1 MCQHL
6 MFPISPWRTH
16 CFGHRR
22 ERAAIP
28 LITSQS
34 ISPSCAFLLISV
46 PLAHP
51 VKYIFFSV
59 VHHDFLSYLLLILLR
74 ESIQSV
80 RKSGKLFTNKNNKFI
95 WSCWICDRKKK
106 MFLSSSGIFCSF
118 ETTASVTEQLCLS
131 QNSHSTLF
139 WLSPLSMLVI
149 TSVMPGSCCT
159 FSHCRSPWLHQHR

>member
-1 MCQHL
+1 MMSALLWGLITTYGFHVMCQHL
-6 MFPISPWRTH
+6 MFPVSPWHTH

-106 MFLSSSGIFCSF
+106 KCS
-118 ETTASVTEQLCLS
+118 CLA
-131 QNSHSTLF
+131 LEYF
-139 WLSPLSMLVI
+139 VALRL
-149 TSVMPGSCCT
+149 
-159 FSHCRSPWLHQHR
+159 LHQWLNSSVYRKILIAHCSD